1 MLFLKAPAPLRG
13 FGKNEIKPL
22 MEKVAPGKCCPTAQ
36 DVLIFTGSR
45 LRCAR
50 WSVPGRSRE
59 LHIAGEP
66 GLLSGE
72 IKDGGSQSSTLG
84 KQSFT
89 SSEKQ
94 TSGSPDLR

>member
-50 WSVPGRSRE
+50 WSVPGGSRE
-59 LHIAGEP
+59 LHIAVNQGCYQEKSKMEEANP
-66 GLLSGE
+66 VPWESSLSLAVRSRPVGA
-72 IKDGGSQSSTLG
+72 
-84 KQSFT
+84 
-89 SSEKQ
+89 Q
-94 TSGSPDLR
+94 T